1 MEVAKV
7 NADRQIDFPSK
18 VKEWLQAE
26 SELALFLEG
35 DTLILK
41 KITLPKLSSIA
52 ERKSGV
58 EMPLEKICDEIRQY
72 RMENKASR
80 NRSEE

>member
-7 NADRQIDFPSK
+7 NADLQIDFPSK

-41 KITLPKLSSIA
+41 KITLPKLSSLA

-58 EMPLEKICDEIRQY
+58 EMPLEEICEEVHQY
-72 RMENKASR
+72 RREKKASR
-80 NRSEE
+80 KS